1 MATKR
6 PKWVSKAKK
15 IIEGT
20 EVIITRGEDYV
31 QFELFYDG
39 KPFDDTPLFLDVLG
53 KSDSCD
59 SVDTTGMEYV
69 GTDAD
74 TRFEAFTCYEN
85 YPDHDSRSAWVCL
98 HPIEP
103 WDEEKSDSD
112 PDYDPEV
119 YYEEDFSIKKKPVYR
134 VITGK
139 DKYITVD
146 IDTQE
151 GRKLFFGDVVHKK
164 EKKAKK
170 APAKKA
176 KPKKATKAPVKKAK
190 PKKATKAPATKA
202 KSKKVDSAGSPA
214 LMGKGYKSFSII
226 ETATGCPS
234 MDYDD
239 CKTFKEAL
247 DAVKESVEDWGMEL
261 ADADTY
267 SHFPLN
273 KDWTYPESFL
283 WEFDDGAGTV
293 RTWTINCNK

>member
-1 MATKR
+1 MSTKR

-20 EVIITRGEDYV
+20 EVIITRGNDYV

-39 KPFDDTPLFLDVLG
+39 KPFDDTPLFLDDICQP
-53 KSDSCD
+53 DSWGH
-59 SVDTTGMEYV
+59 VDTTDTEYV
-69 GTDAD
+69 GTDDD

-85 YPDHDSRSAWVCL
+85 YPDHDERNAWVCL

-103 WDEEKSDSD
+103 WDEEKADSD

-119 YYEEDFSIKKKPVYR
+119 YYDEEFSIKKKPVYR

-146 IDTQE
+146 INTPE
-151 GRKLFFGDVVHKK
+151 GRKLFFGDFEHKK

-170 APAKKA
+170 AKKTPAKKSPAKKA
-176 KPKKATKAPVKKAK
+176 KPKK
-190 PKKATKAPATKA
+190 
-202 KSKKVDSAGSPA
+202 VDSADAPA

-234 MDYDD
+234 MDLDD

-247 DAVKESVEDWGMEL
+247 KAVKEEVEDWGMEL

-267 SHFPLN
+267 SHFPLD